1 MIAIPISIAI
11 PIPMPNGDWDLTVPS
26 GARLFFG
33 RHFARRRSGVFH
45 CGNIFCHDAAKMVD
59 DMTVLAQNKKAFHD
73 YHIDQTLEAGIV
85 LSGPEVKS
93 LRAGKAN
100 LRDGYAQLKNGEV
113 FLYNVHISPYAWT
126 THLAQDPLR
135 VRKLLLHR
143 QEIRKLIGKLHEKG
157 IALIPL
163 KIYFIAN
170 GKAKVELALVK
181 HKTQGDKR
189 DSIAERDAEREM
201 ARTVRRGREDSD

>member
-1 MIAIPISIAI
+1 MS
-11 PIPMPNGDWDLTVPS
+11 
-26 GARLFFG
+26 
-33 RHFARRRSGVFH
+33 
-45 CGNIFCHDAAKMVD
+45 AKKTTGQKIV
-59 DMTVLAQNKKAFHD
+59 AKNKKEFHD

-163 KIYFIAN
+163 KIYFVAN
-170 GKAKVELALVK
+170 GKAKVELALARGK
-181 HKTQGDKR
+181 KLYDKR
-189 DSIAERDAEREM
+189 AALKEKESNREM
-201 ARTVRRGREDSD
+201 QRNLRREE

>member
-1 MIAIPISIAI
+1 MS
-11 PIPMPNGDWDLTVPS
+11 
-26 GARLFFG
+26 
-33 RHFARRRSGVFH
+33 
-45 CGNIFCHDAAKMVD
+45 AKKTTGQKIV
-59 DMTVLAQNKKAFHD
+59 AKNKKAFHD

-100 LRDGYAQLKNGEV
+100 VRDGYAQLKNGEV

-163 KIYFIAN
+163 KIYFVAN
-170 GKAKVELALVK
+170 GKAKVELALARGK
-181 HKTQGDKR
+181 KLYDKR
-189 DSIAERDAEREM
+189 AALKEKESNREM
-201 ARTVRRGREDSD
+201 QRNLRREE